1 MQKYLFLFVF
11 LLGAQLMIAQND
23 DAQDMPQSVD
33 PFDELLQQFDLNDL
47 GNGIFMDTMIIRQ
60 FGDLGLSNSDLE
72 ESMQEM
78 MKMFEKQFQD
88 LNFGDMQDL
97 NKLFEGFDIE
107 GFPPI
112 QDLDAPSDSDNGDE
126 NKRKSTKK
134 KRKVYKL

>member
-1 MQKYLFLFVF
+1 MQKYLVLFVF
-11 LLGAQLMIAQND
+11 LFGAHLMMAQND
-23 DAQDMPQSVD
+23 DTQDMPQSVN
-33 PFDELLQQFDLNDL
+33 PFDELLQQFDFNDL
-47 GNGIFMDTMIIRQ
+47 GNGIFTDTMIIRQ

-78 MKMFEKQFQD
+78 MKMFELQFQD
-88 LNFGDMQDL
+88 LNFGDVQDL

-112 QDLDAPSDSDNGDE
+112 QDLDAPSDSESDNE
-126 NKRKSTKK
+126 NARKSTEK